1 MTLDKV
7 LLEIENYGFNNL
19 VKTIPGKEI
28 KILKSL
34 TGILHTSTFFTEN
47 QGRLLHRIFEDHK
60 DGLSKVNSNLITNL
74 KNPEWSRSFRILEQ
88 VRKLYVGKD
97 QADES
102 IIIIEFSY
110 NGQIRKIVNELHNT
124 IPDSR
129 CISHQKTWSVPL
141 TEKNI
146 VTVIDALKTFNF
158 EISEILQNHYDTIKS
173 WNFDEIKNRFF
184 IEDMSENNLIRELST
199 EIGNIQDLD
208 YAIVS
213 DRRLRFNYFTK
224 TKKNSENSLK
234 NLIINRS
241 SSHLWIDS
249 LQFSLEDVIDN
260 LVKLDRTPILFVLEG
275 SIQKSAI
282 DGLKKLEKSLKNL
295 GILNDVGIHFRL
307 DNTNGKEFN
316 AIISENQY
324 NAKLTQSSKF
334 VGVSQQKLPK
344 FFLKNPWRPM
354 AVVSIDTKLRHS
366 KTAVYANR
374 CDLIIEYTPTESIIT
389 TGNPWLQ

>member
-34 TGILHTSTFFTEN
+34 AGILHTSTFFTEN

-158 EISEILQNHYDTIKS
+158 EISEILQNHYNTIKS
-173 WNFDEIKNRFF
+173 WNFDDIKNRFF

-208 YAIVS
+208 YDVVS

-295 GILNDVGIHFRL
+295 GILDDVGIHFRL
-307 DNTNGKEFN
+307 DNANGKEFN

-389 TGNPWLQ
+389 TGNLWLQ

>member
-19 VKTIPGKEI
+19 VKIIPGKEI

-34 TGILHTSTFFTEN
+34 AGILHTNLFFTEN

-60 DGLSKVNSNLITNL
+60 DGLSRVNSDLITNL
-74 KNPEWSRSFRILEQ
+74 KTPEWSRSFRILEQ
-88 VRKLYVGKD
+88 VKKLYLGKD
-97 QADES
+97 TSDES
-102 IIIIEFSY
+102 TIIIEFSY

-129 CISHQKTWSVPL
+129 CIAHQKTWSVPL
-141 TEKNI
+141 TEKNT
-146 VTVIDALKTFNF
+146 VTVIDALKSFNF
-158 EISEILQNHYDTIKS
+158 EISEILQNHYNTIKS
-173 WNFDEIKNRFF
+173 WNFDEVKDRFF
-184 IEDMSENNLIRELST
+184 IEDMSENNLIRELAD
-199 EIGNIQDLD
+199 EIGEIQDID
-208 YAIVS
+208 YDVIS

-224 TKKNSENSLK
+224 TRKNSENSLK

-249 LQFSLEDVIDN
+249 SQFSLEDVIAELLN
-260 LVKLDRTPILFVLEG
+260 LNRAPMLFVLEG
-275 SIQKSAI
+275 SIQKTAI
-282 DGLKKLEKSLKNL
+282 DGLRKLEKSLKNL
-295 GILNDVGIHFRL
+295 GITNDVGIHFRL
-307 DNTNGKEFN
+307 DSTNGKEFN

-344 FFLKNPWRPM
+344 FFLKNPWCPM
-354 AVVSIDTKLRHS
+354 SVISIDTKLRHS
-366 KTAVYANR
+366 KTAVYASR
-374 CDLIIEYTPTESIIT
+374 CDLVIEYTATESIIT
-389 TGNPWLQ
+389 TGNPWL